1 MLQELHTILDER
13 AAAEVGGVSGPALAR
28 AIRDGTSDPRN
39 EMVVMALR
47 AAGLGGAPP
56 GHGRSSCP
64 TTG

>member
-39 EMVVMALR
+39 EMVVMAL
-47 AAGLGGAPP
+47 
-56 GHGRSSCP
+56 
-64 TTG
+64 